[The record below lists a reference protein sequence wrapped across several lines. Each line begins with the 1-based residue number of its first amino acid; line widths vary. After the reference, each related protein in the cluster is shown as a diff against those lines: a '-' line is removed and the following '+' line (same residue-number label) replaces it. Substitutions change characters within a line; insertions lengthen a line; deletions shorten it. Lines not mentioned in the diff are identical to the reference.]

1 MATISLGVAVASA
14 FTVATGVLAA
24 PGAALGLIAVLFA
37 VGGLWATRQ
46 QHIAGACNAMIG
58 LLLGLAALAVGVLT
72 VTGIFPWLD
81 TATNNVTRLHH
92 WLSVH
97 ASWTLPKS

>member
-14 FTVATGVLAA
+14 FTVLTGVLAA
-24 PGAALGLIAVLFA
+24 PGAALGLVAVLFA

-46 QHIAGACNAMIG
+46 RHVAGTGNALIG

-72 VTGIFPWLD
+72 VTGVFPWLD

-97 ASWTLPKS
+97 ASWTLPK